1 VASKGEFLIRFS
13 LAARSSFFQLP
24 GSCLFQSG
32 GVQFSAGRSLVVTS
46 GQNSSTNQSARAT
59 LESRTG
65 GCGFLICLE
74 EQSVDIQDVVD
85 DD

>member
-1 VASKGEFLIRFS
+1 MLER
-13 LAARSSFFQLP
+13 
-24 GSCLFQSG
+24 
-32 GVQFSAGRSLVVTS
+32 
-46 GQNSSTNQSARAT
+46 RA
-59 LESRTG
+59 G